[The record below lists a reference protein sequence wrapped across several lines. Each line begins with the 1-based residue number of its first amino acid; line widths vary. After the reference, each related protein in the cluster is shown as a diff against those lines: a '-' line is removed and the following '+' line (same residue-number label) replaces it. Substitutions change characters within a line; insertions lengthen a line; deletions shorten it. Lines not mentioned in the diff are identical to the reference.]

1 MEVFFSFFFSNA
13 VATRNGLLVKPA
25 IELWPLPCRAH
36 FRARREPG
44 TIPLVLTYHPT
55 NALVKKI
62 ITRNMYLVLDDRETA
77 AIFQPL
83 RILCAYRRYSNLR
96 DCLVGSALDNTR
108 AISIWI
114 SLWRFWSTRKRY
126 VCEKLK
132 VTMRDAKEDVDKVCI
147 NVRKTSDNAGGKPTR
162 GISLQHKTFM

>member
-1 MEVFFSFFFSNA
+1 M
-13 VATRNGLLVKPA
+13 ATRNRLLVKPA

-62 ITRNMYLVLDDRETA
+62 ITRNLYLVRDDRQTA

-83 RILCAYRRYSNLR
+83 RILCAIAL
-96 DCLVGSALDNTR
+96 SAAPLITLGL
-108 AISIWI
+108 
-114 SLWRFWSTRKRY
+114 SLSGYLYDVFEVR
-126 VCEKLK
+126 EKG
-132 VTMRDAKEDVDKVCI
+132 TSAK
-147 NVRKTSDNAGGKPTR
+147 N
-162 GISLQHKTFM
+162 

>member
-1 MEVFFSFFFSNA
+1 M
-13 VATRNGLLVKPA
+13 ATRSGLLVKPA

-36 FRARREPG
+36 FRARREPR
-44 TIPLVLTYHPT
+44 IPLVLTYHPT

-62 ITRNMYLVLDDRETA
+62 ITRNLYLVRDDRETA

-83 RILCAYRRYSNLR
+83 RILCEYRRYSNLR
-96 DCLVGSALDNTR
+96 DSFVRSALDNTR

-147 NVRKTSDNAGGKPTR
+147 DVRKTSDNTGGKPTR
-162 GISLQHKTFM
+162 GISLQNKTFI

>member
-1 MEVFFSFFFSNA
+1 MFLSPDA

-25 IELWPLPCRAH
+25 IELWPLPCNAH

-62 ITRNMYLVLDDRETA
+62 ITRNLYLVRDDRETA

-147 NVRKTSDNAGGKPTR
+147 DVRKTSDNAGGKPTNS
-162 GISLQHKTFM
+162 ISLQHKTFI